1 MIVDLF
7 PRSPD
12 LDQQI
17 ECVSREIGMRARVYG
32 GWVRAGRMSQAKADH
47 EIAAMQAVL
56 TTLQSLKSK
65 ETPQ

>member
-1 MIVDLF
+1 MPDLF

-17 ECVSREIGMRARVYG
+17 ECVSREIGMRQRVYP
-32 GWVRAGRMSQAKADH
+32 GWVKAGRMSQTKADH